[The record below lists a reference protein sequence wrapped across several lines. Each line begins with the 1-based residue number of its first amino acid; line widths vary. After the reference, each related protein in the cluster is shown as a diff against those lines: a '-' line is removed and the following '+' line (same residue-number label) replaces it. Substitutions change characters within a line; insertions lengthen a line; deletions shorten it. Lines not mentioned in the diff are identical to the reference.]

1 MDIMHCITKVLS
13 HDNPFAF
20 STRNKRGE
28 IVKDCSVYILKVTPK
43 SKKQFSNMLREDL
56 DVQGTEFIGKLPELI
71 IFEIDRSTPSRGKCQ
86 MLLNANE
93 IQMTSDDDGRVVSAT
108 YTCTNIIKHSG
119 SFAKGNYVGPY
130 CLEVKSGKWLQLDK
144 WGFIPATGA
153 QLDQVKE
160 PKAVAVVYIYTRG

>member
-1 MDIMHCITKVLS
+1 MVPGVDFPSVMDIMHCITKVLS

-108 YTCTNIIKHSG
+108 YTCTNIIKHYG

-130 CLEVKSGKWLQLDK
+130 CLEVKSGEWLHKFPQCDC
-144 WGFIPATGA
+144 
-153 QLDQVKE
+153 Q
-160 PKAVAVVYIYTRG
+160 